1 MCERRSRLLRLNRTP
16 PCIDFAGSPQHGP
29 PHRPRGIPAGATEEA
44 APGWG
49 EHLRRRSQ
57 AWSGTPTARPNRI
70 HAAGQQ
76 DVTRVLAERSSPN
89 RFTFLEAIRLAGS
102 VREEA
107 APGPSEETQRCSA
120 HGLGPL
126 GERAKPGSIVRAD
139 SQRAV
144 SEGSEPS
151 ARAAGPQP
159 ASACVSCCLR
169 ITSHYAL
176 KPLGV
181 RFQALQLR
189 PSRRSCRVRRG
200 HHAQA
205 VRRPASGRASRPSDT
220 GCRRCRAKRR
230 AAASVTWVRRAR

>member
-1 MCERRSRLLRLNRTP
+1 MVRSRNRWYSRRDLDPHIWRCRTLLSAGDEPLCERRSRLLRLNRTP

-57 AWSGTPTARPNRI
+57 AWPGTPTARPNRI

-126 GERAKPGSIVRAD
+126 GERAKPGSIVRAA

-144 SEGSEPS
+144 SEGSE
-151 ARAAGPQP
+151 
-159 ASACVSCCLR
+159 ASACQRLR
-169 ITSHYAL
+169 QLLPPHHL
-176 KPLGV
+176 PLG
-181 RFQALQLR
+181 AETIGGPL
-189 PSRRSCRVRRG
+189 
-200 HHAQA
+200 
-205 VRRPASGRASRPSDT
+205 SGPPVAP
-220 GCRRCRAKRR
+220 
-230 AAASVTWVRRAR
+230 